1 MEDFLNAIRNG
12 MQHGW
17 RVKFGSTVYEG
28 FPASVIVLSIS
39 GLATLGACD
48 VVLSLY
54 RLFF

>member
-1 MEDFLNAIRNG
+1 MEDFLNTIRNG

-54 RLFF
+54 RLLF

>member
-17 RVKFGSTVYEG
+17 RVKFGGRVFEG
-28 FPASVIVLSIS
+28 YSASVIVLSIV
-39 GLATLGACD
+39 GLATLGACQ